1 MTDLLTRIEKNQP
14 IEAQE
19 LYDYIVEAIV
29 KQGRPSVGDNDR
41 CLYRGPDGLKC
52 AAGHVIPDSFYSALM
67 KENAGV
73 FQLETEG
80 RLPKS
85 LIPHVNLMGYLQD
98 AHDVAATRMEF
109 MNTFLLDADRTA
121 HRLCLRPYGSK
132 A

>member
-52 AAGHVIPDSFYSALM
+52 AAGHVIPDSMYSPVIM
-67 KENAGV
+67 ENAGV
-73 FQLETEG
+73 VTIHNQSG
-80 RLPKS
+80 LPKS
-85 LIPHVNLMGYLQD
+85 LIPHVDLMCYLQN
-98 AHDVAATRMEF
+98 AHDGNSQRVDFLRGFLSSAKNTADEF
-109 MNTFLLDADRTA
+109 NLK
-121 HRLCLRPYGSK
+121 PYGGK